1 MWRTSAVSHQISNS
15 ANVSPTEK
23 ASEITITNGCSVA
36 NARSCSGHDR
46 ISARPSISGRFGRH
60 RIPIRAP
67 STAPT
72 PAIDSSTPKRS
83 APP

>member
-15 ANVSPTEK
+15 ANVNPTLN
-23 ASEITITNGCSVA
+23 ASTITAANGWSVA
-36 NARSCSGHDR
+36 NARSWSGQLR

-60 RIPIRAP
+60 RIPITAP
-67 STAPT
+67 STAPE
-72 PAIDSSTPKRS
+72 PATDSSTPNRS